1 LNFSPILKFEFTFL
15 ALNKEHGRSIH
26 RLPSRLGSAVSKTLA
41 ESGIGGTRRLD
52 LPMPRASPADLT
64 GWLHGFCRMRN
75 RLLQSRSRV

>member
-41 ESGIGGTRRLD
+41 ESGSAEHEGWICRCRE
-52 LPMPRASPADLT
+52 PA
-64 GWLHGFCRMRN
+64 RPI
-75 RLLQSRSRV
+75 